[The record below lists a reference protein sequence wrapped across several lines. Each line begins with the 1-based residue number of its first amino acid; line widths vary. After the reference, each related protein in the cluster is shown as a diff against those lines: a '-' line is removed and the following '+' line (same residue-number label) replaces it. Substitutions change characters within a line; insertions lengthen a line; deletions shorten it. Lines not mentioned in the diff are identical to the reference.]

1 MAVHPSRNYKKYIPE
16 IAHCH
21 GCNAQQKLNST
32 NTALALR
39 YLGERLASH
48 AQYYPMPI
56 YSESA
61 RSLET
66 KVGNKNDL
74 VQVYDVRTSAVCS
87 KKRFSYEVGF
97 KHTVNMLKA
106 LYLLM
111 LLLTLVF

>member
-1 MAVHPSRNYKKYIPE
+1 MFVA
-16 IAHCH
+16 
-21 GCNAQQKLNST
+21 
-32 NTALALR
+32 
-39 YLGERLASH
+39 
-48 AQYYPMPI
+48 
-56 YSESA
+56 
-61 RSLET
+61 
-66 KVGNKNDL
+66 VGNKNDL